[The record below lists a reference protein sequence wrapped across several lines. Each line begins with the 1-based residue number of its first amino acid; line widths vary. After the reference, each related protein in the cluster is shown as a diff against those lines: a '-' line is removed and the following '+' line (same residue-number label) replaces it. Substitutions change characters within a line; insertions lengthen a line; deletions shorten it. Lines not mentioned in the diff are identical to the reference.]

1 MLTILSLA
9 VLEDL
14 QENKISN
21 RLILCGLAAGCV
33 LRLIQYG
40 PAGIVISIFH
50 ITIPVILLFLL
61 FQAHVIGAGDIKL
74 FSITGIFLT
83 TEQLLKVM
91 LLSFFIAAIYG
102 AGKIGYLALKG
113 KKMQDGTKI
122 CFSAEIFIA
131 VCLIIGG

>member
-1 MLTILSLA
+1 M
-9 VLEDL
+9 
-14 QENKISN
+14 
-21 RLILCGLAAGCV
+21 

-113 KKMQDGTKI
+113 KKMQDIFKVVFLYFLSGT
-122 CFSAEIFIA
+122 SADLKFDQNVDRVKAAEKMYQID
-131 VCLIIGG
+131 C